1 MQRGRVLFLKGI
13 TISLGVLVLI
23 SCIWVLPPLSHY
35 IAIDNP
41 SFAYLRIPV
50 LAGVYMTVVPFLFAL
65 QQAFQLLS
73 LIENDYVF
81 TDWAIKTLG
90 NIKFCAVAIIIL
102 YGVGLIS
109 LFLLNAIHIG
119 FVMIV
124 LTIMLITVVIIFF
137 CVCITRATTLS
148 GTPKIRKRLD
158 DLRCKRWQ

>member
-1 MQRGRVLFLKGI
+1 
-13 TISLGVLVLI
+13 
-23 SCIWVLPPLSHY
+23 
-35 IAIDNP
+35 
-41 SFAYLRIPV
+41 
-50 LAGVYMTVVPFLFAL
+50 MTVVPFLFAL